1 MDAILN
7 SLVKGVTSLKEDH
20 GRTFAHVVSECI
32 RKDRLRGIY
41 EYQLSFDR
49 QIKSRF
55 LKYTIQ
61 DFNIFFLGLVVTM
74 RGLG

>member
-49 QIKSRF
+49 QIKSWF
-55 LKYTIQ
+55 LKYTNQ
-61 DFNIFFLGLVVTM
+61 DFNIFFLGLIVTM